1 MRSARLAPG
10 LRLCT
15 RWHAEL
21 LLLVNTEWVW
31 LLRCL
36 CPRAA
41 QVSSAMKHLYNFPA
55 APQGPNRDG
64 VLRWLEAFADRLWD
78 GTFQVR
84 RRQQRMHA

>member
-1 MRSARLAPG
+1 
-10 LRLCT
+10 
-15 RWHAEL
+15 
-21 LLLVNTEWVW
+21 
-31 LLRCL
+31 
-36 CPRAA
+36 
-41 QVSSAMKHLYNFPA
+41 MKHLYNFPA